1 MGWDKGDIM
10 EIEVVQER
18 LAKALNIV
26 SRVAANSRTGLPI
39 LNNVLLRAEANQL
52 SLTATN
58 LELATVDFLAAKV
71 KKSGTITVPAKL
83 VAEFISNLPKGT
95 DVQLSAK
102 NSKLTIT
109 AGKYKSTIN
118 GIVADDFPELPGID
132 EKKAVTY
139 RVDINSFRDA
149 ISEVAVT
156 SSSDTTRPA
165 LTGVYFNTFEKSLY
179 IAATDGYRLSE
190 KKFIEDVSSDVFA
203 IVPTTSLQEVL
214 RSISDDIE
222 EIEIL
227 FDETQVRFR
236 MGEIEITS
244 KLIDGSFPDYRQLIP
259 KKTDINVDL
268 DKAEFTRMT
277 KVAALFARES
287 GGSVVCETSSTDKTF
302 SISAV
307 ASELGEN
314 TSNIEADVDTD
325 GKVVL
330 NSRFLMDAINAISED
345 RLSFGFSGKLSP
357 IVIKGTKGKNYTH
370 IIMPLKS

>member
-1 MGWDKGDIM
+1 M
-10 EIEVVQER
+10 EIEITQER
-18 LAKALNIV
+18 LSKALNIV
-26 SRVAANSRTGLPI
+26 SRVAATTKTGLPI
-39 LNNVLLRAEANQL
+39 LNNVLLRADGNQL

-58 LELATVDFLAAKV
+58 LELATVDYLAAKIQ
-71 KKSGTITVPAKL
+71 KSGTITVPAKL
-83 VAEFISNLPKGT
+83 LAEFISNLPKNT
-95 DVQLSAK
+95 TINLLAK
-102 NSKLTIT
+102 DGKLVTT

-118 GIVADDFPELPGID
+118 GIAADDFPELPRIE
-132 EKKAVTY
+132 EKNAVTFK
-139 RVDINSFRDA
+139 VESSSFHSA
-149 ISEVAVT
+149 ITEVIVT
-156 SSSDTTRPA
+156 SSNDTTRPA

-190 KKFIEDVSSDVFA
+190 KKFIEDVTSDVFA
-203 IVPTTSLQEVL
+203 VVPTSSLQEVL
-214 RSISDDIE
+214 RSVSDDIDD
-222 EIEIL
+222 IEML

-259 KKTDINVDL
+259 KKTDINIEL
-268 DKAEFTRMT
+268 NKAEFTRMT

-287 GGSVVCETSSTDKTF
+287 GGSVICETRADDKTF

-314 TSNIEADVDTD
+314 SSAMEANVDSD

-330 NSRFLMDAINAISED
+330 NSRFLIDAIGAIDED
-345 RLSFGFSGKLSP
+345 KLNFGFSGKLAP
-357 IVIKGTKGKNYTH
+357 VVIRGAKDKDYTH